1 MRLAI
6 MLTLALAGC
15 VTPGAQSLG
24 PRTASDLVTLLGGAP
39 ATGGCSAAERP
50 IDRRTLAD
58 GSAGPFTVPA
68 GKVLVL
74 TGVEWSSSGTGTG
87 RSVVVTVLHR
97 TALGAQTLFMSHALS
112 TPTGAGYAGTQSA
125 IPHVVV
131 KPGVPLCVTQYID
144 SQPAGGSP
152 PGAVILHGFLT
163 DDL

>member
-15 VTPGAQSLG
+15 VTPGARSLG

-39 ATGGCSAAERP
+39 ATGGCTGAERP

-58 GSAGPFTVPA
+58 GSTGPFTIPA

-74 TGVEWSSSGTGTG
+74 TGVEWFSTGTGTG
-87 RSVVVTVLHR
+87 RSVLLTVLHR
-97 TALGAQTLFMSHALS
+97 TPLGAQTLFTSHALS
-112 TPTGAGYAGTQSA
+112 TPAGAGYAGEQSA
-125 IPHVVV
+125 IPRVVV

-144 SQPAGGSP
+144 NEPDGGSL

>member
-6 MLTLALAGC
+6 MLTLTLAGC
-15 VTPGAQSLG
+15 VASGAQSLG
-24 PRTASDLVTLLGGAP
+24 PRMASDLVTLLGGAP
-39 ATGGCSAAERP
+39 ATSGCSAAERP

-58 GSAGPFTVPA
+58 GSTGPFTVPA

-74 TGVEWSSSGTGTG
+74 TGIEWSSAGTGTG

-97 TALGAQTLFMSHALS
+97 TPLGAQTLFMSHALS
-112 TPTGAGYAGTQSA
+112 TPTGTGHAGAQSA

-144 SQPAGGSP
+144 SQPAGGSL
-152 PGAVILHGFLT
+152 PGAVILHGFLA